1 MTILIFARVY
11 KTGSISFAKKKYLG
25 VKSYLKGGN
34 ILSSNSIIRLA
45 VKQPI
50 ACENY
55 KENISVQNEKIIT
68 VLLADD
74 HPLARAGIR
83 KLLIEANDLE
93 IIGEAEDGFQVQ
105 ELVAQ
110 LRPQV
115 LLLDLKM
122 PGPRPAELE
131 KWVRENHPETVTLV
145 LTSHDRDAY
154 LSAMMEAGASGYMDK
169 NIKSEQ
175 LISAIRRA
183 VSGEILFDKAQQKRA
198 NQWQE
203 DVGKKIE
210 LLTHQE
216 HAILIL
222 LAQGMDN
229 QTMAARLSIAEKT
242 IAFHLKNIFTKLQ
255 VESRLQAALWAK
267 DHLSDDLDKILG

>member
-1 MTILIFARVY
+1 M
-11 KTGSISFAKKKYLG
+11 
-25 VKSYLKGGN
+25 
-34 ILSSNSIIRLA
+34 
-45 VKQPI
+45 
-50 ACENY
+50 
-55 KENISVQNEKIIT
+55 QNEKIIT

-110 LRPQV
+110 LRPKV

-154 LSAMMEAGASGYMDK
+154 LSAMIEAGASGYMDK
-169 NIKSEQ
+169 NIRSEQ

-183 VSGEILFDKAQQKRA
+183 VSGEILFDKAQRKRA

>member
-1 MTILIFARVY
+1 M
-11 KTGSISFAKKKYLG
+11 
-25 VKSYLKGGN
+25 
-34 ILSSNSIIRLA
+34 
-45 VKQPI
+45 
-50 ACENY
+50 
-55 KENISVQNEKIIT
+55 QNEKIIT